1 MYNISICSLY
11 TTGLVASDVVLVLAI
26 VGQTIYYEM

>member
-11 TTGLVASDVVLVLAI
+11 TTGLVANDVVLVLAI